1 MGGEVSSGA
10 DDLALL
16 FLHALPL
23 DGAMWS
29 AQADLLPHATYAP
42 TLYGLG
48 NSLTEW
54 AAAALAEVRE
64 RRIVV
69 VGNSV
74 GGSCALE
81 VARLA
86 PDRVVALVLA
96 GTNARHRPNPELHGR
111 ALRILAEGGVA
122 AAWEMF
128 WHPLFS
134 DGNHAAR
141 SLGRGL
147 ALGHSAE
154 DIARGVTVFHTRPD
168 LEATLGAFAGPVVY
182 VSGAEDV
189 APGPD
194 ASLRQAGLARHGR
207 LVVVEGCG
215 HYVPLERP
223 AELNAILAEVIGGLQ

>member
-1 MGGEVSSGA
+1 MAA

-23 DGAMWS
+23 DGSMWS
-29 AQADLLPHATYAP
+29 AQVDLLPYPTYTP
-42 TLYGLG
+42 TLYGAG
-48 NSLTEW
+48 DCLTEW
-54 AAAALAEVRE
+54 AAEALALVRE

-86 PDRVVALVLA
+86 PDRIEALVLI
-96 GTNARHRPNPELHGR
+96 GTNARHRPNPELHIR
-111 ALRILAEGGVA
+111 ALRLLAEGGIEVA
-122 AAWEMF
+122 WQTF

-134 DGNHAAR
+134 DGNDAAR
-141 SLGRGL
+141 SVGQQL
-147 ALGHSAE
+147 ALAHSTE
-154 DIARGVTVFHTRPD
+154 DIARGVAVFHTRPD
-168 LEATLGAFAGPVVY
+168 LEETLGEFDGPVVY

-189 APGPD
+189 APGPESS
-194 ASLRQAGLARHGR
+194 ARQAALARHGR
-207 LVVVEGCG
+207 LVVIEGCG

-223 AELNAILAEVIGGLQ
+223 AELNAILREVMGGLA

>member
-1 MGGEVSSGA
+1 MA
-10 DDLALL
+10 PDDPALL

-29 AQADLLPHATYAP
+29 AQASLLPHATYAP

-48 NSLTEW
+48 DSLTAW
-54 AAAALAEVRE
+54 ASAALLQVRE
-64 RRIVV
+64 KRIIV

-86 PDRVVALVLA
+86 PDRVEALVLV
-96 GTNARHRPNPELHGR
+96 GTNARHRPNPELHAR
-111 ALRILAEGGVA
+111 ALQILAEGGVE
-122 AAWEMF
+122 AAWQAF

-134 DGNHAAR
+134 DVNDAAR
-141 SLGRGL
+141 SVGQQL

-154 DIARGVTVFHTRPD
+154 DVARGVTVFHTRPD
-168 LEATLGAFAGPVVY
+168 LEATLGAFEGPVVY
-182 VSGAEDV
+182 VTGAEDV
-189 APGPD
+189 APGPE
-194 ASLRQAGLARHGR
+194 ASARQAGLARNGR
-207 LVVVEGCG
+207 LVVIEGCG

-223 AELNAILAEVIGGLQ
+223 AELNAILRAMIGGLL